1 MKKLLVKPN
10 ISIVRAMKI
19 LQKTAMKSLIVVGKN
34 KKLLGTLSDG
44 DIRRGILSGIK
55 YNANIM
61 KCYCKTPFLLV
72 KDRFS
77 VNQVK
82 KIMNDEKL
90 NLLPV
95 VNKKKEVID
104 CVTWEQIY
112 KGKNKN
118 LENQLSNVPLV
129 IMAGGKGTRL
139 APFSDILPKPLLPIE
154 NQTVIENIINK
165 FHSQG
170 INQFYM
176 TINHKAKILK
186 SFFQG
191 IDTNYSIN
199 FIEENK
205 PLGTAGGI
213 KLIKD
218 KINSDFFLTN
228 CDVLLNA
235 DYVNLFNFHK
245 KNKYQITLVA
255 AKKETSVS
263 YGVCELDKEKNF
275 KSITEKPKF
284 NLLINTGIYVLSKN
298 IIKLIPN
305 KKRFDMTNL
314 IKKAKKRKM
323 KIGIYPVD
331 KDAWADVG
339 QWSEYKNTL
348 RKKEF

>member
-1 MKKLLVKPN
+1 MKKFLVTPT

-34 KKLLGTLSDG
+34 RKLLGTLSDG
-44 DIRRGILSGIK
+44 DIRRGILSGLK
-55 YNANIM
+55 YNASIV
-61 KCYCKTPFLLV
+61 KCYFKTPYLLE

-77 VNQVK
+77 MNQVK

-90 NLLPV
+90 YLLPI

-118 LENQLSNVPLV
+118 LKNQLNDIPLI

-165 FHSQG
+165 FHNQG
-170 INQFYM
+170 INRFYV

-191 IDTNYSIN
+191 MNTDYTIN
-199 FIEENK
+199 LIEENK

-228 CDVLLNA
+228 CDVLLNT

-245 KNKYQITLVA
+245 RNKYQVTLVA
-255 AKKETSVS
+255 AKKENSVS
-263 YGVCELDKEKNF
+263 YGVCELDKDKNF
-275 KSITEKPKF
+275 KSIAEKPKF
-284 NLLINTGIYVLSKN
+284 NLLINTGIYVLSKK
-298 IIKLIPN
+298 IIKLIPS
-305 KKRFDMTNL
+305 KKKFDMTSL

-331 KDAWADVG
+331 KDSWADVG
-339 QWSEYKNTL
+339 QWTEYKNHL
-348 RKKEF
+348 KKTEI